1 MDVRWRS
8 ILLTATTALAVCVG
22 YYAGAN
28 LGFILILP
36 PATPSVLWP
45 PNAILTATLLL
56 TPPRRWWIYLLAAL
70 PAHVASGLGA
80 VWPVSLMLVLFL
92 TNCSEALLA
101 ALFVHRFS
109 DAPARFDTLRRVAIF
124 LVGAV
129 FVAPFVSSFADAAF
143 VTALR
148 GESYW
153 LVWRTRF
160 FSNVLTELT
169 LVPAIVTVITV
180 GPAWFRWAGRRRHLE
195 AAALGV
201 GLLVTGYMVFAGPLS
216 SLGSIPGWPGT
227 PLVLVLPFILV
238 ATVRFGPGGASLS
251 LLATGL
257 VAIWAA
263 THGRGP
269 FTAPLLAESV
279 VALQIFL
286 SAAAIPLMCLA
297 ALIEER
303 QQAQEAL
310 AERLRFEKLLSR
322 MSAAFV
328 HLPGQELD
336 KAIGEWLRT
345 LGEFLRLDRLL
356 ILRLSEAGQALS
368 LSHSWTADGVAPV
381 PSRIV
386 SRRFLWV
393 AEGLLRDEPFM
404 FSRLDELQPAMAG
417 PNGAAHA
424 SPASADL
431 IVPLVAGGRVLG
443 GLIFDPIASP
453 RAWREEVVPRLRL
466 VAEVF
471 ANALASKEAGDAL
484 RASEVMNSAI
494 LASLISDVAVL
505 DREGR
510 IIAVNESW
518 TRSARENGVPTHAGA
533 VVGASYLEVWRRA
546 SLAGAPQAGE
556 ALAGIE
562 GVLEGSRLGFTV
574 EHLCPTTATDRWY
587 AMSVLPLKR
596 PEGGVVVSR
605 TDVTERKRA
614 ELDAQRSR
622 QELAHVTRVSTMG
635 ELTASLAH
643 ELNQPLTGIMTNAH
657 AARRFLEFTPP
668 DLGEVRAILA
678 DIIDDDKR
686 ASEVIQRLRDL
697 LRKGD
702 MEFHALDVND
712 VIRDVVKVVSSD
724 VVIRNI
730 KVTLQFAAEPPIVKG
745 DRVQLQQV
753 VLNLLLNGME
763 AMADGAEAERP
774 LVIRTERT
782 EARTVRVSVQDAGPG
797 LREGIQDLVFEP
809 FYTTKPTGMGMGLS
823 IARSIIEAHNGVIWA
838 QNDPTRGAV
847 FSFDLPLAGGSAA

>member
-1 MDVRWRS
+1 MDARGRS
-8 ILLTATTALAVCVG
+8 VFLTAMTALAVCVG

-28 LGFILILP
+28 LGFILKVP
-36 PATPSVLWP
+36 PSNPSVLWA

-70 PAHVASGLGA
+70 PAHLAAELGT
-80 VWPVSLMLVLFL
+80 VWPVSLVLMLFL
-92 TNCSEALLA
+92 TNCSEALIA

-129 FVAPFVSSFADAAF
+129 FLAPFLSSFADAAV

-148 GESYW
+148 GEPYW

-160 FSNVLTELT
+160 FANVLTELT
-169 LVPAIVTVITV
+169 LVPALVTVVTV
-180 GPAWFRWAGRRRHLE
+180 GLAWCRRAGLRRQLE
-195 AAALGV
+195 AAGLGI
-201 GLLVTGYMVFAGPLS
+201 GLLVTAFIVFAGPIS

-227 PLVLVLPFILV
+227 PLAFVLPFILV
-238 ATVRFGPGGASLS
+238 AAVRFGSGGAGLS
-251 LLATGL
+251 LLATAL

-269 FTAPLLAESV
+269 FPMPLLAEHV
-279 VALQIFL
+279 VALQVFL

-310 AERLRFEKLLSR
+310 AERLRFEELLSQL
-322 MSAAFV
+322 SAAFV
-328 HLPGQELD
+328 RLPDQELD
-336 KAIGEWLRT
+336 RAIGDWLQN
-345 LGEFLRLDRLL
+345 LGEFLHLDRLL
-356 ILRLSEAGQALS
+356 VLRLSEDQRALM
-368 LSHSWTADGVAPV
+368 LSHSWTAAGVKAISSTEASQGFPWAV
-381 PSRIV
+381 QRI
-386 SRRFLWV
+386 
-393 AEGLLRDEPFM
+393 LRDEPFV
-404 FSRLDELQPAMAG
+404 FSRPDELRPPPAAR
-417 PNGAAHA
+417 NGAAHRLETD
-424 SPASADL
+424 SDL
-431 IVPLVAGGRVLG
+431 LVPLMAGGRILG
-443 GLIFDPIASP
+443 GLVFDPIVPP
-453 RAWREEVVPRLRL
+453 RAWREELVPRLGL

-471 ANALASKEAGDAL
+471 ANALASKEAGHAL
-484 RASEVMNSAI
+484 RASEVMSSAI
-494 LASLISDVAVL
+494 LASLTSSVAVL
-505 DREGR
+505 DRDGR
-510 IIAVNESW
+510 IVAVNESW
-518 TRSARENGVPTHAGA
+518 TRSAHENGTTAHDGA
-533 VVGASYLEVWRRA
+533 IVGASYPEIWRRA
-546 SLAGAPQAGE
+546 VLAGAPHAAE
-556 ALAGIE
+556 ARAGIE
-562 GVLEGSRLGFTV
+562 AVLHGDRPGFTM
-574 EHLCPTTATDRWY
+574 EYPCLTMATDRWY

-605 TDVTERKRA
+605 TDITERKRA

-643 ELNQPLTGIMTNAH
+643 ELNQPLTGILTNAQ

-702 MEFHALDVND
+702 MELRLLDIHAL
-712 VIRDVVKVVSSD
+712 IRDVVKLVSSD
-724 VVIRNI
+724 LVIRNVT
-730 KVTLQFAAEPPIVKG
+730 VTLDFAPERPVVSG
-745 DRVQLQQV
+745 NRVQLQQV

-763 AMADGAEAERP
+763 AMADGARRERP
-774 LVIRTERT
+774 LVVRTART
-782 EARTVRVSVQDAGPG
+782 AARTVRVSVEDAGTG
-797 LREGIQDLVFEP
+797 LREGTQDLVFEP

-823 IARSIIEAHNGVIWA
+823 IARSIIEAHNGVIWV
-838 QNDPTRGAV
+838 QNNPALGATV
-847 FSFDLPLAGGSAA
+847 SFDLPLADENGT